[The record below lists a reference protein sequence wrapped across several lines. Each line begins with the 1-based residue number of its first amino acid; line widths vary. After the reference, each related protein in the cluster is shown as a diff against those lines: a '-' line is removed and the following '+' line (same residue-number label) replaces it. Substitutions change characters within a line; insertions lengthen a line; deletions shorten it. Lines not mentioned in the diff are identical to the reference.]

1 MDRDFEVNK
10 IDEDLDSPEQNIDY
24 GKYFDE
30 IKKLANDMMTEID
43 YSTRVKSDV
52 REDAYIILDA
62 IVNACEIQ
70 NLKIL
75 NGLIVGFDF
84 VAQYIRSI
92 KFLYKE
98 MKNVLIRF
106 YDALQG

>member
-1 MDRDFEVNK
+1 MEKDFELVHEEEK
-10 IDEDLDSPEQNIDY
+10 EMKDVDCA
-24 GKYFDE
+24 KYFEE

-43 YSTRVKSDV
+43 YSTRLKSEL
-52 REDAYIILDA
+52 REEAYIMLDA
-62 IVNACEIQ
+62 VVNACEIQ

-84 VAQYIRSI
+84 IASNIKSI

-98 MKNVLIRF
+98 MKNILVDF
-106 YDALQG
+106 YEELQN

>member
-1 MDRDFEVNK
+1 MEKDFEVK
-10 IDEDLDSPEQNIDY
+10 SDEEFESEPKEIDCE
-24 GKYFDE
+24 KYFVE

-43 YSTRVKSDV
+43 YSTRLKNDV

-62 IVNACEIQ
+62 IVSACDIQ

-84 VAQYIRSI
+84 VAQYIKSI

-98 MKNVLIRF
+98 MKNVLINF
-106 YDALQG
+106 YDELQG

>member
-1 MDRDFEVNK
+1 MEKDFEIETQKDEVKEVNC
-10 IDEDLDSPEQNIDY
+10 S
-24 GKYFDE
+24 KYFDE

-43 YSTRVKSDV
+43 YTTRLRSDL
-52 REDAYIILDA
+52 REEAYIVLDA

-75 NGLIVGFDF
+75 NGLVVGFDF
-84 VAQYIRSI
+84 IASNIKVV

-98 MKNVLIRF
+98 MKNVLVDF
-106 YDALQG
+106 YEELQA

>member
-1 MDRDFEVNK
+1 MEKNFEITANEEDDFIEK
-10 IDEDLDSPEQNIDY
+10 EIDVEA
-24 GKYFDE
+24 YFNE
-30 IKKLANDMMTEID
+30 IRKLANEMMTEID

-70 NLKIL
+70 HLKIL

-84 VAQYIRSI
+84 VAQHIKTI

-98 MKNVLIRF
+98 MKNVLVNF
-106 YDALQG
+106 YSELQG

>member
-1 MDRDFEVNK
+1 MEKDFELK
-10 IDEDLDSPEQNIDY
+10 SEEELDTVSKEVDCE
-24 GKYFDE
+24 KYFVE

-75 NGLIVGFDF
+75 NGLVVGFDF
-84 VAQYIRSI
+84 IAQYIRSI

-98 MKNVLIRF
+98 MKNVLINF
-106 YDALQG
+106 YDELQG

>member
-1 MDRDFEVNK
+1 MEKDFEISVDEEYEYEEK
-10 IDEDLDSPEQNIDY
+10 EIDVEV
-24 GKYFDE
+24 YFNE
-30 IKKLANDMMTEID
+30 IKKLANEMMTEID
-43 YSTRVKSDV
+43 YSTRIKSDV

-70 NLKIL
+70 HLKIL

-84 VAQYIRSI
+84 VAQHIKTI

-98 MKNVLIRF
+98 MKNVLINF
-106 YDALQG
+106 YSELQG

>member
-1 MDRDFEVNK
+1 MEKDFEVK
-10 IDEDLDSPEQNIDY
+10 SDEEFNNTVKEVDCD
-24 GKYFDE
+24 KYFIE
-30 IKKLANDMMTEID
+30 IKKLANEMMTEID

-62 IVNACEIQ
+62 IVNTCDIQ

-84 VAQYIRSI
+84 IAQYIKSI

-98 MKNVLIRF
+98 MKNVLINF
-106 YDALQG
+106 YSELQG

>member
-1 MDRDFEVNK
+1 MEKDFEVK
-10 IDEDLDSPEQNIDY
+10 SDEEFEDIPKEVNC

-43 YSTRVKSDV
+43 YSTRIKKDV

-62 IVNACEIQ
+62 IIKACEIQ

-75 NGLIVGFDF
+75 NGLMVGFDF
-84 VAQYIRSI
+84 IAQYIRSI

-98 MKNVLIRF
+98 MKNVLINF
-106 YDALQG
+106 YEELQG

>member
-1 MDRDFEVNK
+1 MEKDFEVRS
-10 IDEDLDSPEQNIDY
+10 DEEFEREPKEVDCE
-24 GKYFDE
+24 KYFTE

-43 YSTRVKSDV
+43 YSTKIKNEM

-62 IVNACEIQ
+62 IVNACDIQ

-84 VAQYIRSI
+84 VAPYIRSV

-98 MKNVLIRF
+98 MKNVLINF
-106 YDALQG
+106 YEELKG

>member
-1 MDRDFEVNK
+1 MENLEKTQERE
-10 IDEDLDSPEQNIDY
+10 IDY
-24 GKYFDE
+24 DKYFNE

-43 YSTRVKSDV
+43 YSTKIKSEI

-62 IVNACEIQ
+62 IVNACEIN
-70 NLKIL
+70 NLRIL

-84 VAQYIRSI
+84 VASSIKPI

-98 MKNVLIRF
+98 MKNILVDF
-106 YDALQG
+106 YEEIQE

>member
-1 MDRDFEVNK
+1 MEKSFEIQTENEIQSKKDV
-10 IDEDLDSPEQNIDY
+10 SCS
-24 GKYFDE
+24 KYFSE

-43 YSTRVKSDV
+43 YTTRIKSDL
-52 REDAYIILDA
+52 REEAYIILDA
-62 IVNACEIQ
+62 IVNACEIE

-84 VAQYIRSI
+84 IASNIKVI

-98 MKNVLIRF
+98 MKNVLIDF
-106 YDALQG
+106 YEELQE

>member
-1 MDRDFEVNK
+1 MEKDFEVKSEEEFDNVPK
-10 IDEDLDSPEQNIDY
+10 EVDCE
-24 GKYFDE
+24 KYFTE
-30 IKKLANDMMTEID
+30 IRKLANDMMTEID

-62 IVNACEIQ
+62 IVNACDIQ

-84 VAQYIRSI
+84 IAQYIRSI

-98 MKNVLIRF
+98 MKNVLINF
-106 YDALQG
+106 YDELQG

>member
-1 MDRDFEVNK
+1 MEKSFELNGEERVEV
-10 IDEDLDSPEQNIDY
+10 DVDCE
-24 GKYFDE
+24 KYFEE

-43 YSTRVKSDV
+43 YSTRLKSEV
-52 REDAYIILDA
+52 REEAYIILDA

-84 VAQYIRSI
+84 LASSI
-92 KFLYKE
+92 KSVKFLYKE
-98 MKNVLIRF
+98 MKNVLVDF
-106 YDALQG
+106 YGELQG

>member
-1 MDRDFEVNK
+1 MKEDIELTPNEETEEIRE
-10 IDEDLDSPEQNIDY
+10 IDC

-43 YSTRVKSDV
+43 YATRLKNDI
-52 REDAYIILDA
+52 REDAYIMLDA
-62 IVNACEIQ
+62 IITACEIQ

-75 NGLIVGFDF
+75 NGLVVGFDF

-98 MKNVLIRF
+98 MKNVLINF
-106 YDALQG
+106 YDELQG